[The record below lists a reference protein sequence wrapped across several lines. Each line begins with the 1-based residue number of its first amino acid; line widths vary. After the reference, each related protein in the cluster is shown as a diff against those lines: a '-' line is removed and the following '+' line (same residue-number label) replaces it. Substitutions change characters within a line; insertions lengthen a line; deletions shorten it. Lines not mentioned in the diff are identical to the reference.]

1 MVETS
6 IFGPAFIYNV
16 GTSSG
21 ALHLELFFGSTTV
34 FGSGRFSR
42 SLQNIF
48 LAKVSNI
55 SASVCLPMLGT
66 LLPFVIAIPPG
77 LPSVSSMGPSLD
89 ACFFTCRGVAFA
101 TQSEWISRMK
111 ISKYTLDSLCCSQC
125 MTYPRNVF
133 YVRAWSR
140 ISVPFTPIPE

>member
-1 MVETS
+1 
-6 IFGPAFIYNV
+6 
-16 GTSSG
+16 
-21 ALHLELFFGSTTV
+21 
-34 FGSGRFSR
+34 
-42 SLQNIF
+42 
-48 LAKVSNI
+48 
-55 SASVCLPMLGT
+55 MLGT

-111 ISKYTLDSLCCSQC
+111 IPKYTLDSLCFSQC
-125 MTYPRNVF
+125 MTYPGNVF

-140 ISVPFTPIPE
+140 ISVPCLQQMSRELRVGDTGIRVRRRHFYAVPESSLLRPLLVGTLLGFSKDFISLSDENTC